1 MSKIIDGDA
10 VLDRYYAEYEKQD
23 ICDGSQD
30 RDWLMRCLEEAP
42 TVNQTSIPLTL
53 EILRLPQLC
62 QMKGERVQVARMG
75 TMWQSEGATVFD
87 NGDCK
92 SDSGGLCYHE
102 LYGSTWIAFRLSPE
116 EVQKHAETDRC
127 E

>member
-1 MSKIIDGDA
+1 MSTIIDADA

-30 RDWLMRCLEEAP
+30 RDWLMKCLEEAP
-42 TVNQTSIPLTL
+42 TISQTNIPLML
-53 EILRLPQLC
+53 EVLRLPQLC
-62 QMKGERVQVARMG
+62 RMKGERVQVTRMG

-87 NGDCK
+87 NGDCR

-102 LYGSTWIAFRLSPE
+102 LYGNTWIAFRLPPE
-116 EVQKHAETDRC
+116 EV
-127 E
+127 

>member
-1 MSKIIDGDA
+1 MGVRIETAHEVSG
-10 VLDRYYAEYEKQD
+10 R
-23 ICDGSQD
+23 GSYCQ
-30 RDWLMRCLEEAP
+30 
-42 TVNQTSIPLTL
+42 QTSIPLTL

-87 NGDCK
+87 NGDCR

-102 LYGSTWIAFRLSPE
+102 LYGSTWIAFRLPPE
-116 EVQKHAETDRC
+116 EV
-127 E
+127 